1 MRASITGIGY
11 VGLVSGTCL
20 AKTGNYVLCI
30 DIDKKKVDIIKKGIV
45 PMYKPHLE
53 VLIPRIETY
62 FNNKI
67 KGKTFAVQGLAIKQE
82 TDDIREAPAFYI
94 IGVLL
99 SKGANVPVFD
109 SEAMPKA
116 KRKFVDQIQ
125 YALNKDEATVNA
137 DALIICTEWSV
148 FTTPD
153 FDKLKANLKKPVIFD
168 G

>member
-1 MRASITGIGY
+1 
-11 VGLVSGTCL
+11 
-20 AKTGNYVLCI
+20 
-30 DIDKKKVDIIKKGIV
+30 
-45 PMYKPHLE
+45 
-53 VLIPRIETY
+53 
-62 FNNKI
+62 
-67 KGKTFAVQGLAIKQE
+67 
-82 TDDIREAPAFYI
+82 
-94 IGVLL
+94 
-99 SKGANVPVFD
+99 VPVFD